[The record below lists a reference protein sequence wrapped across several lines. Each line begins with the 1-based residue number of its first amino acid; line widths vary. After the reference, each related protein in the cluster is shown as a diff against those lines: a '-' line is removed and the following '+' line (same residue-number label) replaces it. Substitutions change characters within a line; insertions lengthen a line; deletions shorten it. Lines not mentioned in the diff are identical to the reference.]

1 MHSQTQFVP
10 RKFLIIFNYIILAC
24 ILFFLTPFFTFS
36 YFTYFY
42 FFFLCILMKT
52 FLSSLLS
59 LIMTEVR
66 SKRRALLPLVLTSNC
81 LKKTFTY
88 KDLYI
93 HESFIQL
100 GGERHCESNVSCT
113 RTQHNVPG
121 QDSDP
126 RPLDLDTSAL
136 TMRPP
141 RLPQVQSK

>member
-1 MHSQTQFVP
+1 MHFI
-10 RKFLIIFNYIILAC
+10 FLNSLFYIFILYIL
-24 ILFFLTPFFTFS
+24 LLL
-36 YFTYFY
+36 
-42 FFFLCILMKT
+42 FLCILMKT

-100 GGERHCESNVSCT
+100 GGERHCESKVSCT

-136 TMRPP
+136 TMRTP